1 MEKFFC
7 LQNEK
12 SVLTRDESAF
22 IKGVLICL
30 VVLWHNVFIASVF
43 ESAYGIF
50 VPAHVSGF
58 FLITFLYGYKKTN
71 FPDFIT
77 KLSKKIIPVYLTA
90 FIVCAVFFAIAYGA
104 VLKND
109 AMRMSLE
116 YVCAFFLGGIYV
128 KEATGFLFFWFF
140 PSFFCFSVWKFL
152 LYSNVKLGM
161 FLLILSASL
170 ILYFNV
176 FNGNCVS
183 FSYANGILSGLYF
196 IFLAFLN
203 NCVLRKYNS
212 TALFVVCLVLFAAF
226 SAAVLFR
233 GVEEIPDLIRAFF
246 AIPFFGILFY
256 AAKNGRIL
264 YSKFGKSLVFV
275 GQLSLYIY
283 VSHQIIFRAFLEIS
297 KRYAPNLVSHCGGT
311 FNTAILTYLITLLL
325 SIAFAKIVVNVKN
338 RASNG

>member
-30 VVLWHNVFIASVF
+30 VILWHNVFIASVF
-43 ESAYGIF
+43 GSAYGIF

-71 FPDFIT
+71 FSNFII
-77 KLSKKIIPVYLTA
+77 KLSKKIIPIYAIA
-90 FIVCAVFFAIAYGA
+90 FIVCAVFFAIVYGA

-116 YVCAFFLGGIYV
+116 YVGAFFLGGIYV

-152 LYSNVKLGM
+152 LYSNTKLRM
-161 FLLILSASL
+161 FLLVLSASF
-170 ILYFNV
+170 ILYFNI

-183 FSYANGILSGLYF
+183 FSYANSIVSGLYF

-203 NCVLRKYNS
+203 NYILRKYNS
-212 TALFVVCLVLFAAF
+212 AALFVVCLVLFAAF
-226 SAAVLFR
+226 SASALFW
-233 GVEEIPDLIRAFF
+233 GVKEIPDLIRAFF
-246 AIPFFGILFY
+246 CD
-256 AAKNGRIL
+256 
-264 YSKFGKSLVFV
+264 SVFWSV
-275 GQLSLYIY
+275 VLCSQKREDFVLEIREIGYIY
-283 VSHQIIFRAFLEIS
+283 RAAVPLHLCIPPDYFPRVFGDFQKICAESGFAL
-297 KRYAPNLVSHCGGT
+297 RRDVQYGD
-311 FNTAILTYLITLLL
+311 FNVFDY
-325 SIAFAKIVVNVKN
+325 FAALYRICKN
-338 RASNG
+338 CC